1 MSREEFQRCQS
12 GHRRVEGAAQ
22 PSALSSSGQI
32 PTLQGVSQQKNLI
45 PLSEGE
51 RCEGLC
57 GAPVGM
63 WEGFGMWSQSWE
75 LSKETPL
82 KEGWEGGSPGPAAL
96 QALVASLHLGFF
108 NRKPKKKPFPTFP
121 RCAERS
127 QNHDTVQVGRDPDPS
142 ELLIHLP
149 PEQPQEFT
157 PPRAP
162 GPWGGALGSPQPC
175 PALTPQ
181 ATLTPWCI
189 FHPLFSSF
197 PLYILLPLL

>member
-1 MSREEFQRCQS
+1 M
-12 GHRRVEGAAQ
+12 EGAAQ

-51 RCEGLC
+51 RCERLC

-82 KEGWEGGSPGPAAL
+82 KEGWEGRLTRTSCSTGIGSL
-96 QALVASLHLGFF
+96 TSFGFF
-108 NRKPKKKPFPTFP
+108 NRKPNKKPFPTFP

-157 PPRAP
+157 PLRAP